1 MDEIP
6 WEIFPFPLPCS
17 RGHGE
22 IRIDGLRRNTV
33 QKPIDT
39 IAEKS
44 PRVADLEKPSE
55 ALGRGINSFS
65 GKHILLLQGP
75 LGPFFRRLSRDL
87 TASGARV
94 SKVNFN
100 GGDWLFYPTGA
111 IQFKGRME
119 EWPAFLA
126 GLLAEL
132 KIDVVLIFGDC
143 RPIHR
148 CVRELAER
156 AGAQLGVFEEGYVRP
171 DHITLEGGGI
181 NAYSMLPRDK
191 HFYLTYPVAQ
201 SSDPLK
207 VGHVFWYATLWAV
220 LYYLTSSIL
229 KPSFPHYR
237 HHRRLAIREMFP
249 WFRSL
254 WRKCFYRVKERHVQ
268 HRLETELSGRFFLV
282 PLQVYYD
289 AQIRVHS
296 NYPSIES
303 FIHEVVSSFAK
314 NAEPDVA
321 LVIKHHPMD
330 RAYRDYTQLWES
342 LSEGYGLQGRL
353 LYVHDL
359 HLPHVLPHARGVV
372 VVNST
377 VGLTALLYGVPVKVC
392 GRAIYDIPDITYSGR
407 LKDFWREAQLHKPDP
422 TALQGFRAYLIE
434 QTQLNGSM
442 YKRLPVEGSRAGIV
456 WSPALSLLSVLAR
469 KKTAI
474 RTSDKQLEN
483 TVWPNNELGTASVR
497 RTRIRTIFFS

>member
-1 MDEIP
+1 MAEDA
-6 WEIFPFPLPCS
+6 
-17 RGHGE
+17 
-22 IRIDGLRRNTV
+22 V
-33 QKPIDT
+33 PI
-39 IAEKS
+39 S
-44 PRVADLEKPSE
+44 NLEKPRE
-55 ALGRGINSFS
+55 ALSRGINSFS
-65 GKHILLLQGP
+65 GKHVLLLQGP

-87 TASGARV
+87 IASGARV

-111 IQFKGRME
+111 IQFRGRIE
-119 EWPAFLA
+119 EWPSFLA
-126 GLLAEL
+126 TLLAEF
-132 KIDVVLIFGDC
+132 KIDVILLFGDC

-148 CVRELAER
+148 CVREMAEC
-156 AGAQLGVFEEGYVRP
+156 AGVQLGVFEEGYVRP

-181 NAYSMLPRDK
+181 NAYSTLPRDK
-191 HFYLTYPVAQ
+191 NFYLAYPAKQ
-201 SSDPLK
+201 SDDPLK

-220 LYYLTSSIL
+220 LYYLVSSIL

-249 WFRSL
+249 WIRGL
-254 WRKCFYRVKERHVQ
+254 WRKCYYRVKERHVQ
-268 HRLETELSGRFFLV
+268 DRLLTEYSGRFFLV

-314 NAEPDVA
+314 DADPDMA

-377 VGLTALLYGVPVKVC
+377 VGLSALLYDVPVKVC
-392 GRAIYDIPDITYSGR
+392 GRAIYDIPGITYSGR
-407 LKDFWREAQLHKPDP
+407 LKNFWKEAPLHKPDP
-422 TALQGFRAYLIE
+422 TVFQNFRTYLIE
-434 QTQLNGSM
+434 HTQLNGSM
-442 YKRLPVEGSRAGIV
+442 YKRLPVVGSRAGV
-456 WSPALSLLSVLAR
+456 LWSPALSFLHALTR
-469 KKTAI
+469 KNADTHHSDRQPEETAQLY
-474 RTSDKQLEN
+474 KQLDS
-483 TVWPNNELGTASVR
+483 ASVR
-497 RTRIRTIFFS
+497 PARIRTTFNP

>member
-1 MDEIP
+1 MAE
-6 WEIFPFPLPCS
+6 EVVQVSHLKKASEPLS
-17 RGHGE
+17 
-22 IRIDGLRRNTV
+22 
-33 QKPIDT
+33 
-39 IAEKS
+39 
-44 PRVADLEKPSE
+44 
-55 ALGRGINSFS
+55 RGINSFS
-65 GKHILLLQGP
+65 GKHVLLLQGP

-100 GGDWLFYPTGA
+100 GGDWFFYPTGA

-126 GLLAEL
+126 GLLIEL
-132 KIDVVLIFGDC
+132 KIDVILLFGDC

-148 CVRELAER
+148 SVRELAER
-156 AGAQLGVFEEGYVRP
+156 TGVQLGVFEEGYVRP

-181 NAYSMLPRDK
+181 NAYSTLPRDK
-191 HFYLTYPVAQ
+191 NFYLAYPVEQ

-207 VGHVFWYATLWAV
+207 VGHVFWYATLWAI
-220 LYYLTSSIL
+220 LYYLVGSIL

-237 HHRRLAIREMFP
+237 HHRRLAVREMFP
-249 WFRSL
+249 WLRGL
-254 WRKCFYRVKERHVQ
+254 WRKGYYRIKERHVQ
-268 HRLETELSGRFFLV
+268 DRLMTEYSGRFFLV

-314 NAEPDVA
+314 DADPELA

-353 LYVHDL
+353 IYVHDL

-377 VGLTALLYGVPVKVC
+377 VGLSALLHDVPVKVC
-392 GRAIYDIPDITYSGR
+392 GRAIYDIPGITYPGR
-407 LKDFWREAQLHKPDP
+407 LKSFWKEAPLHKPDP
-422 TALQGFRAYLIE
+422 TVLQGFRSYLIE
-434 QTQLNGSM
+434 HTQLNGSM
-442 YKRLPVEGSRAGIV
+442 YKRLPVKGSRAGVV
-456 WSPALSLLSVLAR
+456 WSPALSLLGVVTR
-469 KKTAI
+469 KKTTSSHSDRQPGNDVRPYGELDAAVVRQLKK
-474 RTSDKQLEN
+474 RT
-483 TVWPNNELGTASVR
+483 TFYP
-497 RTRIRTIFFS
+497 

>member
-1 MDEIP
+1 MAE
-6 WEIFPFPLPCS
+6 EV
-17 RGHGE
+17 
-22 IRIDGLRRNTV
+22 V
-33 QKPIDT
+33 QASNSK
-39 IAEKS
+39 K
-44 PRVADLEKPSE
+44 VSE
-55 ALGRGINSFS
+55 ALNRGINSFS

-87 TASGARV
+87 TANGARV

-132 KIDVVLIFGDC
+132 KIDVILLFGDC

-156 AGAQLGVFEEGYVRP
+156 AGVQLGVFEEGYVRP

-181 NAYSMLPRDK
+181 NAYSTLPRDK
-191 HFYLTYPVAQ
+191 NFYLAYPIAQ

-220 LYYLTSSIL
+220 LYYLAGAIL
-229 KPSFPHYR
+229 KPSFPHYH
-237 HHRRLAIREMFP
+237 HHRRLAVREMFP
-249 WFRSL
+249 WLRGL
-254 WRKCFYRVKERHVQ
+254 WRKCYYRIIERHVQ
-268 HRLETELSGRFFLV
+268 HRLLTEYSGRFFLV

-289 AQIRVHS
+289 SQIRVHS

-314 NAEPDVA
+314 NADPDLA

-377 VGLTALLYGVPVKVC
+377 VGLSALLHDVPVKVC

-407 LKDFWREAQLHKPDP
+407 LKNFWREAPLHKPDP

-434 QTQLNGSM
+434 HTQLNGSM
-442 YKRLPVEGSRAGIV
+442 YKRLPVEGSRAGVV
-456 WSPALSLLSVLAR
+456 WSPALSLLNVVTR
-469 KKTAI
+469 KKT
-474 RTSDKQLEN
+474 RTRHSDLQPEN
-483 TVWPNNELGTASVR
+483 TAQPYNELDASVVR
-497 RTRIRTIFFS
+497 PARIRTKFFS